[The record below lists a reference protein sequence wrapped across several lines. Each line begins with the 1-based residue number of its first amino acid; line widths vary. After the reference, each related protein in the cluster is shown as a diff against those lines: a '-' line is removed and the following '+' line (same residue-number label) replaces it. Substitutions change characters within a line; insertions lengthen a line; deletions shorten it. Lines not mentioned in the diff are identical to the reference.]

1 MAVEDIGLADPRGL
15 QLAIDA
21 WTAYDRLGSPEG
33 ELALANAVVYL
44 ACAPKSNAV
53 YAGYNEVN
61 ADVREYGTLEVPM
74 HLRNA
79 PTALMK
85 DLGYGKGYRY
95 AHAEPDAYAAGE
107 RYLPEGL
114 PERQYYR
121 PAPRGLEIRI
131 AEALARLRG
140 GKGPAAAGGGPHG
153 AGGGDEP

>member
-1 MAVEDIGLADPRGL
+1 M
-15 QLAIDA
+15 
-21 WTAYDRLGSPEG
+21 
-33 ELALANAVVYL
+33 
-44 ACAPKSNAV
+44 
-53 YAGYNEVN
+53 
-61 ADVREYGTLEVPM
+61 REYGTLEVPM

-95 AHAEPDAYAAGE
+95 AHAEPGAYAAGE

-140 GKGPAAAGGGPHG
+140 GKGPAGAGGGPHG